1 MAKVMTEQQIAA
13 RRDRIAKRA
22 GRPPTRVKVPQ
33 EVYVKQGKITGRPS
47 LKTPAVMD
55 EIIAGVAGGRSLATV
70 CKENEALPDVRNVYR
85 WMDQDE
91 GFRLRYLRACA
102 NRSLVYADTIGDI
115 ASATLD
121 GRVDPNAAR
130 VAINAYQW
138 IAARLVPDTYGERQ
152 EVTVNHQH
160 LHLHALRQL
169 SEAAKAGQ
177 LAIAQRE
184 TELQVIH
191 GDVVTVDPPVGG
203 DGGGQ
208 VDIAPPP
215 AYTSYSAD
223 KSHTAYLDNK
233 YPPGEEKRAEP
244 TSTAFTEPK
253 PPTEPPGTPQTSIP
267 FYNTKPPV
275 TG

>member
-1 MAKVMTEQQIAA
+1 MAKVMTEEQIAA
-13 RRDRIAKRA
+13 RRERIARRA

-55 EIIAGVAGGRSLATV
+55 EIIAGVAAGRSLANV
-70 CKENEALPDVRNVYR
+70 CKDNESLPDVRNVYR

-115 ASATLD
+115 AHATIA

-138 IAARLVPDTYGERQ
+138 IAARLAPDTYGERQ

-160 LHLHALRQL
+160 LHLHALQQL
-169 SEAAKAGQ
+169 SAAAKAGQ
-177 LAIAQRE
+177 AAILQRE
-184 TELQVIH
+184 AGLQVMH
-191 GDVVTVDPPVGG
+191 GDDAAQTPTGG
-203 DGGGQ
+203 PDGGGRLLQ
-208 VDIAPPP
+208 QQPLLTDTI
-215 AYTSYSAD
+215 S
-223 KSHTAYLDNK
+223 
-233 YPPGEEKRAEP
+233 
-244 TSTAFTEPK
+244 
-253 PPTEPPGTPQTSIP
+253 PTETPATLSYPATSSYP
-267 FYNTKPPV
+267 ATPETPEAPETEQQPPV